1 MLQKVNRLVKKK
13 DFDRVLRFGQGI
25 ILKDLGLKI
34 IKNDLP
40 ITRFGFIVSNKIAKR
55 ANKRNKLKRRLRD
68 IIRLKIKEKR
78 LKDGLDAVVIARQGI
93 LDRTYLELKE
103 EVEFGLNKLKILN

>member
-1 MLQKVNRLVKKK
+1 MLQKVNRLAKKK
-13 DFDRVLRFGQGI
+13 DFDRVLRFGQGVV
-25 ILKDLGLKI
+25 LRDLGLKL

-68 IIRLKIKEKR
+68 IIRLKIKENK
-78 LKDGLDAVVIARQGI
+78 LKNSLDVVVIARIGV
-93 LDRTYLELKE
+93 LDRTFPELKE
-103 EVEFGLNKLKILN
+103 ELESGLNKLRILN